1 MWRRV
6 CSFMRAP
13 RRTKDDSEIEGWS
26 IRRWPT
32 PGRPAST
39 GMPMSLRCPTGPM
52 PARSR
57 CAGEWIAPEE
67 RMTSRPRNS
76 CSRPSTSALTP
87 TQRVPSNSSSLTCVS
102 VEIVR
107 LARLR
112 VVAIEIAHR
121 GRDALLVLVGMRHR
135 EIAVDELA
143 VLVGQELEAGLLA
156 GLGHRL
162 RMLGP
167 VLLAE
172 CGGPGCG
179 HPCRGTARRNRG
191 RARPS

>member
-13 RRTKDDSEIEGWS
+13 RRTNEDSEIEGWS

-32 PGRPAST
+32 PARPAST
-39 GMPMSLRCPTGPM
+39 GMPMSRRCPTGPM

-57 CAGEWIAPEE
+57 CAGEWMAPQD
-67 RMTSRPRNS
+67 RMISRPRNS

-87 TQRVPSNSSSLTCVS
+87 THCVPSNSSSFTCVL

-107 LARLR
+107 LARWR
-112 VVAIEIAHR
+112 VVAIEIAHG
-121 GRDALLVLVGMRHR
+121 GRDALLVLVGVRHR
-135 EIAVDELA
+135 KIAVDELA

-167 VLLAE
+167 VRLRNAADRDAAVLAVVA
-172 CGGPGCG
+172 
-179 HPCRGTARRNRG
+179 ARRNRG